1 MKLDRRVVRALS
13 DSPEAISALSGI
25 VAFGRALGLEV
36 LAKGVERTIE
46 VEVLQELGCSLVQ
59 GPIVARA
66 LPASGIVS
74 LLASPGPWIEQ
85 WPEATKVVAP
95 LSRPQVVERMLRLRK
110 SA

>member
-1 MKLDRRVVRALS
+1 
-13 DSPEAISALSGI
+13 

-59 GPIVARA
+59 GPTVARA
-66 LPASGIVS
+66 LPASRIPS
-74 LLASPGPWIEQ
+74 LLASPGPWIER
-85 WPEATKVVAP
+85 WPDATQMVAP